1 MLPDRL
7 RNGDHSNATG
17 SWITAMLLYTHLLI
31 SSLALGAAYALVALG
46 FLLVLNATSAVNFA
60 HGDLVMAGGM
70 VTAVMAQSLP
80 PLPAIVLLPAV
91 LALMAAVGLLLC
103 LVAYW
108 PLRHRPPASVFIST
122 IAVGII
128 LENGALVAV
137 GPEPQTAPALLGG
150 GYMRLGSMVV
160 AEQSLAMLAV
170 AAALIGATALM
181 LGRTQ
186 LGRKL
191 RATAQDPE
199 MARACG
205 VNTGAMIFLT
215 FALGSVLA
223 GAAGLMLAH
232 QFFVTPDEGALLIV
246 KAYIAVTI
254 GGWGSIGGAVLG
266 ALLIAV
272 FETFVAVWLSYPVAT
287 GLLYLALLAIL
298 AVRPQGLFGE
308 AIGRRA

>member
-1 MLPDRL
+1 
-7 RNGDHSNATG
+7 
-17 SWITAMLLYTHLLI
+17 MLLFSHLLL

-46 FLLVLNATSAVNFA
+46 FLLVLNATGAVNFA

-70 VTAVMAQSLP
+70 VTAVLAQALP

-91 LALMAAVGLLLC
+91 LALMAGAGLLVC

-108 PLRHRPPASVFIST
+108 RLRHRPPVAVFIST

-128 LENGALVAV
+128 LENGALVTV
-137 GPEPQTAPALLGG
+137 GPEPQSAPALFGG
-150 GYMRLGSMVV
+150 GYLRLGALIV
-160 AEQSLAMLAV
+160 AEQSLAIIGVAV
-170 AAALIGATALM
+170 GLIAATALL

-186 LGRKL
+186 VGRQL

-215 FALGSVLA
+215 FALGSALA
-223 GAAGLMLAH
+223 GAAGLLLAH
-232 QFFVTPDEGALLIV
+232 QFFVTPSEGTLLIV

-254 GGWGSIGGAVLG
+254 GGWGSVAGAVLG
-266 ALLIAV
+266 AFLIAV

-287 GLLYLALLAIL
+287 GLLYGALLAIL
-298 AVRPQGLFGE
+298 ALRPQGLFGE